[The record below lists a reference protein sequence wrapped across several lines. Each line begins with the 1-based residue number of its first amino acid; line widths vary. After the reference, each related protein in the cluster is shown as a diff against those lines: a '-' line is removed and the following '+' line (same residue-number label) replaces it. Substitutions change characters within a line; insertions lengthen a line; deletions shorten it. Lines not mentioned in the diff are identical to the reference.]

1 MVEIPINKLP
11 LGYGVKVYFSTIVRS
26 NSHGSQGIDGF
37 NIKEKQIYNV
47 RNTAYK
53 HMKEVRASSNEF

>member
-11 LGYGVKVYFSTIVRS
+11 LGYGVKVCFSTTVRS
-26 NSHGSQGIDGF
+26 ISHGSQGIEGF
-37 NIKEKQIYNV
+37 NIRAKERYNV